1 MQIPDSRVVLNESIE
16 RQNSREVLGQKHKQN
31 VGVEQNISTVNSVPT
46 SLSLSSPI
54 PPTRP
59 SPLLIQIPCSHELA
73 FVPHNIDPSKCTK
86 INDNYDISPPYEE

>member
-59 SPLLIQIPCSHELA
+59 SPLLIQIPCSHELT
-73 FVPHNIDPSKCTK
+73 FVPRKSQIPIFT
-86 INDNYDISPPYEE
+86 